1 MKKYFSVLL
10 VFSLLLS
17 MVSVM
22 TVGVY
27 SQPSSDTESAVLS
40 AYRETFED
48 SGCSQYAL
56 YDIDKDGT
64 DEMILNS
71 DTGNYQFYTYRNG
84 EVVDLGEEYV
94 QYGIYGIDE
103 PGILIS
109 GGGTGVDTHSRYY
122 IEGGALK
129 EDETSYLSLCI
140 QPSMDFEEYTYKGEE
155 ISAEEYDTLSGELVR
170 IAFQSD
176 FAVPET
182 PTPTPTV
189 TPTAAPTATPTA
201 TPTPTPTATPEE
213 DEDFDFQKILL
224 GCYWENKIQCHSV
237 YRFFADGTGEEYPV
251 DYGGLK
257 QAIEDAKVDD
267 TFHYTIDDDGKLE
280 LTFDETEYNPSY
292 SFELEYIDIHA
303 DLDWDLSSYDNLPT
317 SEKFFYE
324 TSFDLQNDMDNAFYL
339 TKTEVQI
346 PLDESGEDSEEAM
359 EDPNPIFDAVPVVDL
374 EEYAIAEEDK
384 EKIEEAP
391 NVEFYNISLKPDVA
405 ATMVSS
411 DEDEEPSETEAPA
424 ESNESVPAV
433 SASPAEP
440 DETEPPVA
448 TEAPVITSNVETTV
462 FIPVSKEMEPYQENV
477 SAYYRENDGTLT
489 ELESQLVQIGNK
501 NYVEVKTNRE
511 GIHVLAGHESQ
522 NRILVKILLIVVLI
536 LLIVI
541 LTIVIWLLVARK
553 KQKAKRMAAEDSHP
567 AAPYHKNNYLS

>member
-1 MKKYFSVLL
+1 
-10 VFSLLLS
+10 
-17 MVSVM
+17 
-22 TVGVY
+22 
-27 SQPSSDTESAVLS
+27 
-40 AYRETFED
+40 
-48 SGCSQYAL
+48 
-56 YDIDKDGT
+56 
-64 DEMILNS
+64 MILNS

-140 QPSMDFEEYTYKGEE
+140 QPSMDFEEYIYKGEE
-155 ISAEEYDTLSGELVR
+155 ISAEEYGTLRDELSP
-170 IAFQSD
+170 ITFQSD

-182 PTPTPTV
+182 P
-189 TPTAAPTATPTA
+189 APTPTA

-213 DEDFDFQKILL
+213 ENLDFQKILL
-224 GCYWENKIQCHSV
+224 GCYWENMIQCYSV
-237 YRFFADGTGEEYPV
+237 YRFFADGTVEEYQMYPLYYHER
-251 DYGGLK
+251 DGLK
-257 QAIEDAKVDD
+257 QAIEDAKVND
-267 TFHYTIDDDGKLE
+267 TFHYTIDDDGNLE
-280 LTFDETEYNPSY
+280 LTGYNSSY

-303 DLDWDLSSYDNLPT
+303 DLDWDIGIYHNLPT

-346 PLDESGEDSEEAM
+346 PLDE
-359 EDPNPIFDAVPVVDL
+359 
-374 EEYAIAEEDK
+374 
-384 EKIEEAP
+384 
-391 NVEFYNISLKPDVA
+391 
-405 ATMVSS
+405 
-411 DEDEEPSETEAPA
+411 PA
-424 ESNESVPAV
+424 ES
-433 SASPAEP
+433 
-440 DETEPPVA
+440 DETETPAA

-462 FIPVSKEMEPYQENV
+462 FIPVSEAMEPYQENV

-489 ELESQLVQIGNK
+489 ELESQLVRIGNK

-522 NRILVKILLIVVLI
+522 NKILVKILLIVVLL

-541 LTIVIWLLVARK
+541 LTIVICLLIARK
-553 KQKAKRMAAEDSHP
+553 KKKAERMAAEAFHP
-567 AAPYHKNNYLS
+567 AASYHNNNFRS